1 MGLTSTSVFVV
12 YDLTK
17 MTAIHIS
24 IPRGVLF
31 AYYSFKKPSKIN
43 RRV

>member
-17 MTAIHIS
+17 MTVIHIF

-31 AYYSFKKPSKIN
+31 AYYSFKKPLKIN